1 MGAFPFYPSNILKNI
16 SLFFLSMILNT
27 LGYCIHMEG
36 FLCESHSGV
45 MGTFIKGYRFKLRG
59 IFILP

>member
-1 MGAFPFYPSNILKNI
+1 
-16 SLFFLSMILNT
+16 MILNT